1 MITLK
6 KPNPIGDTEVLT
18 YIDPNI
24 FDEELK
30 KYIDYDALFEKFYI
44 GVLNLIRNALNLF
57 KDDFDDW

>member
-1 MITLK
+1 MGKIDIFTIFRNL
-6 KPNPIGDTEVLT
+6 ICM
-18 YIDPNI
+18 YIYPNI

-44 GVLNLIRNALNLF
+44 GVLNLIRNPLNLF